1 MCTYQIDDHASV
13 YKSACACA
21 LLCLCAHV
29 HVCVSVTAIK
39 RCVGVSTKYVHMREI
54 HARVCV
60 CVCVRGRAKC
70 VCKCVRPCMRETE
83 SIRTRAI
90 ARCAYVCVSMYVRS
104 RQIDLSLS
112 VCVFLSWLGTRALA
126 IRTCVSALGRAS
138 LCARTLPCV
147 CGTLRRLSLSLS
159 PSLCVFVYVCVC
171 D

>member
-104 RQIDLSLS
+104 RQIDLSLC
-112 VCVFLSWLGTRALA
+112 VCLSLLAGHAGIGHPYMCICLGPCLSM
-126 IRTCVSALGRAS
+126 RTHFS
-138 LCARTLPCV
+138 LCVWDPASS
-147 CGTLRRLSLSLS
+147 LSLSLS
-159 PSLCVFVYVCVC
+159 LSLCLCLCLCV
-171 D
+171 